1 MGAIFHSYNV
11 IDATCF
17 FILFGE
23 SELLLFYVKHLE
35 VAAILAKKELFVNLL
50 NLVDLAL
57 SVNQFGWLQFFLDGG
72 PHFENVQNFF
82 PTYV

>member
-17 FILFGE
+17 FILFCE
-23 SELLLFYVKHLE
+23 SELLFFNVKNLE
-35 VAAILAKKELFVNLL
+35 VPAILAEKELIVNLL

-57 SVNQFGWLQFFLDGG
+57 SVN
-72 PHFENVQNFF
+72 
-82 PTYV
+82 